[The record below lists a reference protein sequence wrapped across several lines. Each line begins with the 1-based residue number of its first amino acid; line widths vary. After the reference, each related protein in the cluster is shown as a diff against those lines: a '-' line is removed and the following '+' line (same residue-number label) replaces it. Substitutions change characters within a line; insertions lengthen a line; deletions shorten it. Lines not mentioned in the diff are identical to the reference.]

1 MNMLQTLDRLMS
13 EKSLNRSRLA
23 QQSGVPYTTIDGLY
37 KKGFENV
44 KFSTLLKLAK
54 ALGVSLDELVGDDA
68 PLGKQ
73 KLDHDDLTVARDYH
87 ELDKHG
93 KRLVRLVLDEEKLRL
108 GASVSSMEPEAEII
122 QIKHY
127 LVPAAAGYASPI
139 EGEDYENIPLPVGAP
154 KNADFCLTVQGDSME
169 PYIHDGDLVFVKRDA
184 PMKEFEPG
192 IFFVDGDVLCKQW
205 CVDYVG
211 TLHLLSANP
220 KREDANR
227 SIPKNSG
234 STVICFGKVL
244 LNQRLPQPVYH

>member
-1 MNMLQTLDRLMS
+1 MNMLQTLDRLMN
-13 EKSLNRSRLA
+13 EKGLNRSRLA
-23 QQSGVPYTTIDGLY
+23 QSSGVPYTTIDGLY

-44 KFSTLLKLAK
+44 KFSTLLKLAR
-54 ALGVSLDELVGDDA
+54 ALGVSLDELAGDQA

-73 KLDHDDLTVARDYH
+73 QLDHEALAVARDFTG
-87 ELDKHG
+87 LDGHG
-93 KRLVRLVLDEEKLRL
+93 KRLVRLVLDEEKARL
-108 GASVSSMEPEAEII
+108 GSPAEEAPQSEII

-139 EGEDYENIPLPVGAP
+139 EGEDYETIPLPPGAP
-154 KNADFCLTVQGDSME
+154 TNADFCLTIQGDSME
-169 PYIHDGDLVFVKRDA
+169 PFIHDGDMVFVKRDA

-205 CVDYVG
+205 CIDYTG

-220 KREDANR
+220 LREDANR

-234 STVICFGKVL
+234 STVVCFGKVL
-244 LNQRLPQPVYH
+244 LAQRLPQPIYY